1 MERKYFK
8 KLEFDIILDKLAQG
22 AITAEGKK
30 RAEELMPFEDLSELN
45 IALNETLEAASLIL
59 RRSNAPI
66 SASDNVLLYIKRLN
80 ISAILREKELLE
92 IAKLLNTA
100 GRLKDYARE
109 DSELSSYFDALIPM
123 KYLEEEITS
132 KIISEDEIADNA
144 SVKLLSIRRKIK
156 STHEKIREILNR
168 YITSPEY
175 QKYLQD
181 NIITMRAN
189 RFVIPVKV
197 ENKNSIPGIVHDSST
212 SGSTV
217 FVEPMP
223 AVNANNEIKELYS
236 EEAQEIERI
245 LYELSAKAAEHSEE
259 LLSNYRVICE
269 LDFIFAKAKLG
280 LLMKGSMPKINTKG
294 YLNLKKARH
303 PLIDPK
309 SVVPINVELGK
320 EADSLIITGPNT
332 GGKTVTLKT
341 VGLCSLMALCGML
354 IPAGDNSEIPFYS
367 EIFADIGDEQSI
379 SQSLST
385 FSSHMK
391 NIVEIT
397 SLANS
402 SSLVLLD
409 ELGAGTDPVEGASLA
424 IGIIDY
430 LRERGASVMATTHY
444 SELKMYALS
453 APGVLNAGCE
463 FDVETLRP
471 TYRLLVGIPG
481 KSNAY
486 AICSRLGIN
495 EEILEKSKTH
505 LNADD
510 IKFEDVLSEIEST
523 RKLLEEEREQT
534 SRYKEE
540 IEALKEKLA
549 SQREKNEEKYA
560 KILEKANR
568 EAAEILEEAKESA
581 DEVIKEARKLRKI
594 KSQQEFDRTASKA
607 SEKISGKIKERR
619 KEIKKTDKKGY
630 KTVSPDKLIPGTTV
644 ILIEHEQTATVMTPP
659 DKDGNL
665 TVMAGIL
672 KINVNINDVAV
683 TESAPGS
690 KTSFTSFKRSEA
702 GIQRGGATEID
713 IRGETVTDGVM
724 DVEKFIDDAVLLR
737 LEKICIIHG
746 KGTGVLRAAIHQCL
760 KTHKNVKSFRL
771 GKYGEGEDGVTIVEL
786 K

>member
-1 MERKYFK
+1 MDKKSFR
-8 KLEFDIILDKLAQG
+8 KLEFDTILEKLASG

-30 RAEELMPFEDLSELN
+30 RAAELVPYDDLSELN
-45 IALNETLEAASLIL
+45 AALSETQDASALIL

-66 SASDNVLLYIKRLN
+66 SAVEDVLLYIKRLN
-80 ISAILREKELLE
+80 ISAILREKELLA
-92 IAKLLNTA
+92 IAKLLNTT
-100 GRLKDYARE
+100 GRLKEYAKE

-123 KYLEEEITS
+123 KYLEDEITS

-144 SVKLLSIRRKIK
+144 SVKLMSIRRKIK
-156 STHEKIREILNR
+156 STHEKIREILNK

-217 FVEPMP
+217 FVEPMA

-245 LYELSAKAAEHSEE
+245 LYELSGKAAEHTEE
-259 LLSNYRVICE
+259 LLSNYRVICD

-280 LLMKGSMPKINTKG
+280 LAMKASLPKINTKG

-309 SVVPINVELGK
+309 AVVPINVELGR

-332 GGKTVTLKT
+332 GGKTVSLKT

-354 IPAGDNSEIPFYS
+354 IPAGDNSEVPFYS

-397 SLANS
+397 SRVNS

-430 LRERGASVMATTHY
+430 MREKGASVMATTHY

-471 TYRLLVGIPG
+471 TYRLLVGVPG

-486 AICSRLGIN
+486 AICARLGIN

-523 RKLLEEEREQT
+523 RKLLEAEKEQT
-534 SRYKEE
+534 SKYREE
-540 IEALKEKLA
+540 IEALKEKIA
-549 SQREKNEEKYA
+549 GQKEKNEEKYA

-568 EAAEILEEAKESA
+568 EAAEILEEAKETA

-594 KSQQEFDRTASKA
+594 ESQREFDRTASKA
-607 SEKISGKIKERR
+607 SEKISGKIKERK
-619 KEIKKTDKKGY
+619 KEIKKGDRKDFRA
-630 KTVSPDKLIPGTTV
+630 VAPEKLIPGTTV
-644 ILIEHEQTATVMTPP
+644 ILIEHEQTATVMNPP

-672 KINVNINDVAV
+672 KINVNINDIAL
-683 TESAPGS
+683 TDNIPGA
-690 KTSFTSFKRSEA
+690 KASFTSFKRSEA
-702 GIQRGGATEID
+702 GGGRGGSTEID
-713 IRGETVTDGVM
+713 LRGLTVTDAIM
-724 DVEKFIDDAVLLR
+724 DAEKFIDDAVLLR

-746 KGTGVLRAAIHQCL
+746 KGTGALRAAIHQCL
-760 KTHKNVKSFRL
+760 KTHKNVKSYRL